1 MDLNDQYKNYTTV
14 PMVKTDDRENTDTDD
29 ALFKDY
35 EIREQDRWLPLANGE
50 YSVRSLNSGN

>member
-1 MDLNDQYKNYTTV
+1 MDLNDQYNNYTTV
-14 PMVKTDDRENTDTDD
+14 PLVKTDDRENTDTDD

-50 YSVRSLNSGN
+50 Y